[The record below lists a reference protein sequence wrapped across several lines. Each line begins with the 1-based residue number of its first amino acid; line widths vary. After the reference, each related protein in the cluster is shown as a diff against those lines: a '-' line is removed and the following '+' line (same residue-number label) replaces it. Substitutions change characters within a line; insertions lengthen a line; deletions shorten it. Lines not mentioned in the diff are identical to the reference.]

1 MTLASVPAGSPVG
14 IGLTRAIV
22 QFHGAR
28 HRVTDRA
35 VEPLAGRIIGP
46 APERFTLYVNGTP
59 QSVKVEGQS
68 FEASVALTPGLN
80 RVRLVASG
88 ADGVETEDSVTV
100 EYVPPVPQ
108 SQIAL
113 LTPRDGSRLSP
124 DDPPY
129 VVVEGKV
136 DDKSI
141 GSVSVVVNGRQTVVP
156 VREGRFRQIVP
167 ATDPILKIWAEGTP
181 ADGPRQR
188 SEAVTVYAD
197 APAGS
202 VGILV
207 VDWPPLL
214 AGDQVEVTGSWRS
227 ASGRVDVPTQPL
239 NLKSGGASQ
248 GAGRPE
254 VFYLRNLRPGVYTF
268 VLRYR
273 TPQAAGVAQPVLYLS
288 IDGALVPHVL
298 KPVPIQG
305 TGRAIMT
312 KVLLPQGILWEQD
325 DWFTGRSE
333 STDTV
338 TKFRLPEGITW
349 TERKSDLR

>member
-1 MTLASVPAGSPVG
+1 M
-14 IGLTRAIV
+14 
-22 QFHGAR
+22 
-28 HRVTDRA
+28 
-35 VEPLAGRIIGP
+35 
-46 APERFTLYVNGTP
+46 
-59 QSVKVEGQS
+59 
-68 FEASVALTPGLN
+68 
-80 RVRLVASG
+80 
-88 ADGVETEDSVTV
+88 
-100 EYVPPVPQ
+100 
-108 SQIAL
+108 
-113 LTPRDGSRLSP
+113 
-124 DDPPY
+124 
-129 VVVEGKV
+129 

-214 AGDQVEVTGSWRS
+214 AGDQVEVSWELAKRFRQ
-227 ASGRVDVPTQPL
+227 GRCPDAAL

-273 TPQAAGVAQPVLYLS
+273 TPQAAGLPSRFSISVSTALWCRTCSSPCRSRARAGLS
-288 IDGALVPHVL
+288 
-298 KPVPIQG
+298 
-305 TGRAIMT
+305 
-312 KVLLPQGILWEQD
+312 
-325 DWFTGRSE
+325 
-333 STDTV
+333 
-338 TKFRLPEGITW
+338 
-349 TERKSDLR
+349 